1 MPLLSN
7 KPKAQH
13 LVQGETAEQ
22 LAHDYLIERGLIAV
36 TRNFRC
42 AYGELDLIMQD
53 AQSLVIIEVRYRKN
67 NSYGGALESIT
78 YKKQQRIINATLVYL
93 AQSQL
98 NCPVR
103 FDVVAITQTNQI
115 QWLQNAFSND

>member
-1 MPLLSN
+1 
-7 KPKAQH
+7 
-13 LVQGETAEQ
+13 
-22 LAHDYLIERGLIAV
+22 
-36 TRNFRC
+36 
-42 AYGELDLIMQD
+42 
-53 AQSLVIIEVRYRKN
+53 VIIEVRYRKN
-67 NSYGGALESIT
+67 NTYGGALESIT